1 MTIIQLVLKY
11 IFERQAIFLQK
22 SLAKN
27 NKNTLLMTQG
37 NIWKLLITFSIPL
50 IIGNLLQQMYNTAD
64 SIIVGNF
71 VGSNGLAAVGSGTA
85 LINLII
91 AFAQGA
97 SVGAGVVVSQYIGAD
112 KKDKIKISVHTSIC
126 ISIILGLIL
135 SLLGIF
141 ASPSLLIMMKTPKVV
156 LKSSILYLQIYCG
169 GLIFNVIY
177 NMATG
182 ILNAAGNSK
191 KPLVYLAIASFTNII
206 LDLLFIKIFKLGVMG
221 AAIATDISQA
231 ISCILAIGYLL
242 KVKSDYK
249 LYIKDLKINKE
260 TAVKIIKIGLP
271 TAIQNMVIS
280 FSNVL
285 VQSSVN
291 AYGATAMAG
300 YAAYLKI
307 DGFNILPVLS
317 ISMAVTTF
325 TGQNVGANR
334 LDRVKKGMYSSL
346 IMVLVYTIFIGAVL
360 LIFSHQV
367 LGLFTHSA
375 QVIMYGQLAMKYFCP
390 YYFLLGI
397 LNVLAGTVRGAGKG
411 IPPMI
416 ILLFSMCIFRILW
429 IKIALPFYSSID
441 GVFILYPISWLV
453 GAILMILYTKFG
465 KWLPHKQ
472 MEKKENS

>member
-1 MTIIQLVLKY
+1 M
-11 IFERQAIFLQK
+11 FERQAIFLQK

-97 SVGAGVVVSQYIGAD
+97 AVGAGVVVSQYIGAD

-346 IMVLVYTIFIGAVL
+346 IMVLVYTVFIGAVL

-397 LNVLAGTVRGAGKG
+397 LNVFAGTVRGAGKG

-453 GAILMILYTKFG
+453 GAILMIFYTKFG

>member
-1 MTIIQLVLKY
+1 M
-11 IFERQAIFLQK
+11 FERQAIFLQK

-97 SVGAGVVVSQYIGAD
+97 AVGAGVVVSQYIGAD

-126 ISIILGLIL
+126 ISIIFGLIL

-249 LYIKDLKINKE
+249 LYIKNLKINKE

-346 IMVLVYTIFIGAVL
+346 IMVLVYTVFIGAVL
-360 LIFSHQV
+360 LILSHQV

>member
-1 MTIIQLVLKY
+1 M
-11 IFERQAIFLQK
+11 FERQAIFLQK

-206 LDLLFIKIFKLGVMG
+206 LDLLFIKIFNLGVMG

-260 TAVKIIKIGLP
+260 TAVKIIKIGLS

-346 IMVLVYTIFIGAVL
+346 IMVLVYTAFIGAVL

-453 GAILMILYTKFG
+453 GAILMIFYTKFG

>member
-1 MTIIQLVLKY
+1 M
-11 IFERQAIFLQK
+11 FERQAIFLQK

-97 SVGAGVVVSQYIGAD
+97 AVGAGVVVSQYIGAD
-112 KKDKIKISVHTSIC
+112 RKDKIKISVHTSIC

-346 IMVLVYTIFIGAVL
+346 IMVLVYTVFIGAVL

-397 LNVLAGTVRGAGKG
+397 LNVFAGTVRGAGKG

>member
-1 MTIIQLVLKY
+1 MANAVETPSQNNLMTEGSIV
-11 IFERQAIFLQK
+11 K
-22 SLAKN
+22 SL
-27 NKNTLLMTQG
+27 LLFA
-37 NIWKLLITFSIPL
+37 LPL
-50 IIGNLLQQMYNTAD
+50 IFGNLLQQMYNTAD

-97 SVGAGVVVSQYIGAD
+97 AVGAGVVVSQYIGAD

-346 IMVLVYTIFIGAVL
+346 IMVLVYTAFIGAVL

-453 GAILMILYTKFG
+453 GAILMIFYTKFG

>member
-1 MTIIQLVLKY
+1 M
-11 IFERQAIFLQK
+11 FERQAIFLQK

-291 AYGATAMAG
+291 AYGAAAMAG

>member
-1 MTIIQLVLKY
+1 MKKKLT
-11 IFERQAIFLQK
+11 AIL
-22 SLAKN
+22 
-27 NKNTLLMTQG
+27 
-37 NIWKLLITFSIPL
+37 
-50 IIGNLLQQMYNTAD
+50 
-64 SIIVGNF
+64 
-71 VGSNGLAAVGSGTA
+71 LAAAMAVTGLFTA
-85 LINLII
+85 MTPEKANAAEWEACDIPVIKD
-91 AFAQGA
+91 
-97 SVGAGVVVSQYIGAD
+97 VSEFDAVSAMYSKTITVT
-112 KKDKIKISVHTSIC
+112 KKDKNIEQGYGS
-126 ISIILGLIL
+126 
-135 SLLGIF
+135 F
-141 ASPSLLIMMKTPKVV
+141 Q
-156 LKSSILYLQIYCG
+156 LKSDSWVILKTTSSLVTSQEDGHQTHIEVFSDASASNKVLETGDGYWEYDGDQYTILKKGTYYFHTKSSCQNYDTFTGNINVVAAAIPTSK
-169 GLIFNVIY
+169 LIQ
-177 NMATG
+177 TG
-182 ILNAAGNSK
+182 VKKNSK
-191 KPLVYLAIASFTNII
+191 KTS
-206 LDLLFIKIFKLGVMG
+206 
-221 AAIATDISQA
+221 AT
-231 ISCILAIGYLL
+231 
-242 KVKSDYK
+242 V
-249 LYIKDLKINKE
+249 
-260 TAVKIIKIGLP
+260 
-271 TAIQNMVIS
+271 S

-472 MEKKENS
+472 MEKKENR

>member
-1 MTIIQLVLKY
+1 M
-11 IFERQAIFLQK
+11 FERQAIFLQK

-97 SVGAGVVVSQYIGAD
+97 AVGAGVVVSQYIGAD

-346 IMVLVYTIFIGAVL
+346 IMVLVYTAFIGAVL
-360 LIFSHQV
+360 LILSHQV

-375 QVIMYGQLAMKYFCP
+375 QVIMYGQLVMKYFCP

-429 IKIALPFYSSID
+429 IKIVLPFYSSID

-453 GAILMILYTKFG
+453 GAILMIFYTKFG

>member
-1 MTIIQLVLKY
+1 M
-11 IFERQAIFLQK
+11 FERQAIFLQK

-97 SVGAGVVVSQYIGAD
+97 AVGAGVVVSQYIGAD

-206 LDLLFIKIFKLGVMG
+206 LDLLFIKIFNLGVMG

-346 IMVLVYTIFIGAVL
+346 IMVLVYTAFIGAVL

-453 GAILMILYTKFG
+453 GAILMIFYTKFG

>member
-1 MTIIQLVLKY
+1 M
-11 IFERQAIFLQK
+11 QK

-346 IMVLVYTIFIGAVL
+346 IMVLVYTVFIGAAL

>member
-1 MTIIQLVLKY
+1 M
-11 IFERQAIFLQK
+11 FERQAIFLQK

-97 SVGAGVVVSQYIGAD
+97 AVGAGVVVSQYIGAD

-206 LDLLFIKIFKLGVMG
+206 LDLLFIKIFNLGVMG

-346 IMVLVYTIFIGAVL
+346 IMVLVYTAFIGAVL
-360 LIFSHQV
+360 LILSHQV

-375 QVIMYGQLAMKYFCP
+375 QVIMYGQLVMKYFCP

-453 GAILMILYTKFG
+453 GAILMIFYTKFG